1 MGNNKKSRIYSH
13 SQLSTYEQCP
23 LKYKLCYRDKIKRD
37 VEGVEAFLGST
48 VHEALKKC
56 YDHVRLA
63 RLATLEEL
71 LDSYDN
77 LWQQNWHDEIVIT
90 RKDVTADDYRA
101 LGRKMIETYYQ
112 RHAPFDQDITIGT
125 EMRIRFSLDD
135 GGRYQF
141 QGIID
146 RLARTQSGIYYI
158 HDYKTSAYLPSQEDI
173 DNDRQLAF
181 YQIGVQKRWP
191 GVQEVQ
197 LIWHYL
203 AFDCRLVSQRSQEKI
218 AGLVG
223 ETIRLIDELEATEE
237 FLPKES
243 DYCEWCEYPDLCP
256 TRKHLYTIEALHT
269 NEYLSE
275 PGVVLVNRY
284 AELKEKAGDIDEE
297 IGKVKEALID
307 YARQEEVTVIRG
319 SCHKVRVR
327 FDEKLG
333 FPRKGEPGRENLD
346 DTIIQAGKWPEVSQL
361 DTTALVKIVEKG
373 LWDKELLDQVMKY
386 GRIEE
391 TSAVYLSKLSEEEE

>member
-77 LWQQNWHDEIVIT
+77 LWQQNWHDEIIIT

-101 LGRKMIETYYQ
+101 LGRKMIETYYR
-112 RHAPFDQDITIGT
+112 RHAPFNQDITIGT

-256 TRKHLYTIEALHT
+256 MRKHLYIVEALPT

-284 AELKEKAGDIDEE
+284 AELKEKAGEIDEE

-391 TSAVYLSKLSEEEE
+391 TSAIYLSKLSEEEE

>member
-1 MGNNKKSRIYSH
+1 MCNNKKSRIYSH

-77 LWQQNWHDEIVIT
+77 LWQQNWHDEIIIT

-101 LGRKMIETYYQ
+101 LGRKMIETYYR
-112 RHAPFDQDITIGT
+112 RHAPFNQDITIGT

-256 TRKHLYTIEALHT
+256 MRKHLYIVEALPT

-361 DTTALVKIVEKG
+361 DTTALLRIVEKG

>member
-1 MGNNKKSRIYSH
+1 VGNNKKSRIYSH

-77 LWQQNWHDEIVIT
+77 LWQQNWHDEIIIT

-101 LGRKMIETYYQ
+101 LGRKMIETYYR
-112 RHAPFDQDITIGT
+112 RHAPFNQDITIGT

-256 TRKHLYTIEALHT
+256 MRKHLYIVEALPT

-284 AELKEKAGDIDEE
+284 AELKEKAGEIDEE

-391 TSAVYLSKLSEEEE
+391 TSAIYLSKLSEEEE